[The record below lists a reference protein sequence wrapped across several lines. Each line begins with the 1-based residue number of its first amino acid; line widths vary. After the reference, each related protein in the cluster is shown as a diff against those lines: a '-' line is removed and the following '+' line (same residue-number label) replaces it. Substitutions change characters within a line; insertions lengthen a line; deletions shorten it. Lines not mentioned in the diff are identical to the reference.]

1 MTKKRSDTSIF
12 KIILIFAV
20 VFVIIPFA
28 ILVLVYFTNS
38 SFKEWTNNNLKSS
51 PGFIGEH
58 FKKYPTQEERNDKEK
73 YLADYYINL
82 DKERAADKLYI
93 IMKSDEEL
101 YNNIVRRMNSISSSR
116 THEIIRLIRN
126 IDVRKDLL
134 FSIYDEILDE
144 KSTNLQNEVKR
155 IEALDTYIAIKEFE
169 ESING
174 SSDSLREIVDVVA
187 LMNETKIAEILHYLE
202 KDSRDKV
209 LTRLAKDKRRTIDRI
224 LLEKQ
229 LNNEKLMDLAKVYEV
244 KDIQKSFEEIGNTDT
259 YNINDLSKI
268 YLNLSVK
275 KAAEILSLSQNE
287 EFVKD
292 LYDSIRREE
301 RLLGLTDSVVVNI
314 SRTVNYFNEYN
325 DKINNL
331 VSLYE
336 RMNPAEVAKIVESML
351 NNQKT
356 VSAFEIEYNAYHN
369 LSDSDI
375 IMDVIRKMR
384 KNKLSDILR
393 YLDTTK
399 SAEITR
405 KLAID

>member
-38 SFKEWTNNNLKSS
+38 SFKEWTNNNLRNS